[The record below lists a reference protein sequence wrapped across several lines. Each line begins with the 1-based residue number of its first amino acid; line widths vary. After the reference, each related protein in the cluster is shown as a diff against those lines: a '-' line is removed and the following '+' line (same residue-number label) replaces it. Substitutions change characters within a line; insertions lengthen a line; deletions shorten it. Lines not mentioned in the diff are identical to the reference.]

1 MYEETRF
8 QIGGFMMKLF
18 IALGTVDFLEK
29 LKNKYQKENM
39 ACFYN
44 NKTAILI
51 HESAKKTVFSA
62 PKRYEIVESIGD
74 IHSSSVAALTYIP
87 IFEEDRPSFE
97 LRIKDLKNDVILS
110 PGCIGIRILRPIK
123 NDTYLIMTL
132 WKNEGAYT
140 SWKQTNSFNDYQK
153 KIGNPDG
160 VKNLLSG
167 PLYTKIF
174 YLLADRSN

>member
-1 MYEETRF
+1 
-8 QIGGFMMKLF
+8 MKLF
-18 IALGTVDFLEK
+18 IALGTVDFLVK
-29 LKNKYQKENM
+29 LKQKYQKENM

-44 NKTAILI
+44 NETAILI

-62 PKRYEIVESIGD
+62 PRRYDAVETIGD
-74 IHSSSVAALTYIP
+74 VHSSDVAALTYIP
-87 IFEEDRPSFE
+87 IFEDDRPSFE
-97 LRIKDLKNDVILS
+97 FRMKDIKNDVILA
-110 PGCIGIRILRPIK
+110 PGSIGIRVLRPIK
-123 NDTYLIMTL
+123 SDTYLIMTL

-140 SWKQTNSFNDYQK
+140 NWRQTNSFTEFQQ

-174 YLLADRSN
+174 YALRDSSE